1 VSADGGLSWFFDAGF
16 TRAITAGGKLTI
28 SASLLQDMLFL
39 RSERQTRFAF
49 GTAGVFWTEDFGL
62 EWFPVLNSIALPGR
76 PQSGFFDPLSDPSDR
91 ALYVDCEGRSILR
104 IGGIPAPLGSQSG
117 TLDLM
122 EFAALEY

>member
-1 VSADGGLSWFFDAGF
+1 V
-16 TRAITAGGKLTI
+16 ITAGGKLTI

-49 GTAGVFWTEDFGL
+49 GTAGVFWTETYGL

-91 ALYVDCEGRSILR
+91 ALYVDCEGRSLLR
-104 IGGIPAPLGSQSG
+104 IGGILAPSQSQSG
-117 TLDLM
+117 ALDLM